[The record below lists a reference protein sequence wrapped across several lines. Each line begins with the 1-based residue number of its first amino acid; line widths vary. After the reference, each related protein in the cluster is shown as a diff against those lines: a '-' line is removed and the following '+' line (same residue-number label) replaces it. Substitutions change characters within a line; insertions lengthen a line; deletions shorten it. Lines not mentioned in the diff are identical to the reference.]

1 MKNRHLRARGVTLM
15 ELLTVVVIIGI
26 LASIAIPSYRKY
38 LLRSHRGDATTAL
51 LRLQAAQEKH
61 MLQYGVYVTTTANI
75 PNAHSAG
82 GLGLG
87 TTSDQGYYNL
97 ALAATATGYTATATP
112 TASGGQLDDL
122 HCRTYTVDENG
133 VKRAFD
139 TSSADSSSECF
150 R

>member
-1 MKNRHLRARGVTLM
+1 MKNRHIRARGVTLM

-26 LASIAIPSYRKY
+26 LASIAIPSYRRY

-51 LRLQAAQEKH
+51 LRLAGAQEKH
-61 MLQYGVYVTTTANI
+61 MLQYGVYVTATGSI

-87 TTSDQGYYNL
+87 TVSDQGFYNITL
-97 ALAATATGYTATATP
+97 APSATGYLATATAT
-112 TASGGQLDDL
+112 AGQADDL
-122 HCRTYTVDENG
+122 RCRTYTVDENG
-133 VKRAFD
+133 VKKAYD
-139 TSSADSSSECF
+139 STSADTTSECF